1 MEPVGRARNLVNR
14 PDPGSPLEDSTGES
28 GPAQKRT
35 GIIALSRGGVE
46 LAGRLAG
53 AMPGD
58 VTVHL
63 IDRYA
68 EEVSSPPGAS
78 IETFVLPLRPV
89 ISQAFGKYQQLILLM
104 PVGAAVR
111 LLSPLLQHKHS
122 DPAVV
127 CVDDGGRFAVSL
139 LSGHVGG
146 GDELTEN
153 VAVILGATAVITSAS
168 YVRET
173 LAVDLLGRELGWKLE
188 ADSTTVTRVSAS
200 VINGEPVGVF
210 QEVGERDWWPG
221 ERPFP
226 QNLTSYTSLKEL
238 YRSECVAALIITDRD
253 YLPGRNMSSLVGDIA
268 RVVPLVIYRPK
279 SLVVGMGCRRGVSR
293 EHLEELLT
301 STFRKHN
308 LSLKCIKCIATADIK
323 RDEAGILELA
333 GKYDVP
339 VVCYG
344 PDQLND
350 VFQNVRMET
359 LSGVEGRAG
368 ESPVGTPTR
377 STAAHRL
384 LGVWGVSEPAA
395 LLASGSSELLVTRE
409 KTDRATV
416 AVARVPNW

>member
-1 MEPVGRARNLVNR
+1 MNS
-14 PDPGSPLEDSTGES
+14 PDSGSPVEAGTGEMV
-28 GPAQKRT
+28 PTQKRT
-35 GIIALSRGGVE
+35 GLIALSRSGVE
-46 LAGRLAG
+46 LAGKLAG
-53 AMPGD
+53 AMSGD

-63 IDRYA
+63 IDRYS
-68 EEVSSPPGAS
+68 EEVSNPLGAS

-89 ISQAFGKYQQLILLM
+89 ISQAFREYQQLILFM

-146 GDELTEN
+146 GDELAQN
-153 VAVILGATAVITSAS
+153 VAGILGATAVITSAS
-168 YVRET
+168 HVRET

-200 VINGEPVGVF
+200 VINGEAVGIF
-210 QEVGERDWWPG
+210 QEEGERDWWPVDT
-221 ERPFP
+221 PFP
-226 QNLTSYTSLKEL
+226 QNLSTYTSLKEL

-253 YLPGRNMSSLVGDIA
+253 YLPGRNTLPLEGDSSRA
-268 RVVPLVIYRPK
+268 VPSVIYRPK

-301 STFRKHN
+301 YTFRKHN

-333 GKYDVP
+333 GRYEVP

-344 PDQLND
+344 PDRLND

-359 LSGVEGRAG
+359 LSRVEGRTG
-368 ESPVGTPTR
+368 ESPVGTPTP
-377 STAAHRL
+377 STVAHRL

-395 LLASGSSELLVTRE
+395 LLASDSSELLVTRE

-416 AVARVPNW
+416 AVARVPNR